1 MSWVWEITQERHIG
15 ILCFDSPFRK
25 SCCYFISSQQ
35 ITWCSGEE
43 NRADSDTKDVINGVV
58 FWHITSDSSP
68 VERVCTFCVVKLSK
82 TLTLWDCLLLL
93 CDLKRAFR
101 KLHCKYNRIL
111 WRIVTQRFNFCNMY
125 VMLH

>member
-43 NRADSDTKDVINGVV
+43 NRADSDTKDVINAVV

-68 VERVCTFCVVKLSK
+68 VERVCTFCVVKL
-82 TLTLWDCLLLL
+82 
-93 CDLKRAFR
+93 
-101 KLHCKYNRIL
+101 
-111 WRIVTQRFNFCNMY
+111 IVKNLNPMRLPVTFVWFEKSIQKNCTANITEFCGES
-125 VMLH
+125 